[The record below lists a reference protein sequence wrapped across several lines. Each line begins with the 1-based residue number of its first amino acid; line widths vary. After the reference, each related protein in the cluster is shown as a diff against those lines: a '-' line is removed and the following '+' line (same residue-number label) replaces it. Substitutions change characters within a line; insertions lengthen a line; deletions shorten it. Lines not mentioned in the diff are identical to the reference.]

1 VALVSSWTWSCRGRL
16 LPLIENHEAAA
27 SATAVFRFE
36 LRAENEKL
44 RPFTTRSRWVSVVG
58 IAFLL
63 LLGALAV
70 GANAHNLATRTFP
83 VYETAGLII
92 ILIVV
97 VGCIALTIPSLYR
110 LKPGAIRLMI
120 DDLGFDLVYEDGKV
134 VRENWSDPTINFQLY
149 DFSETSP
156 GALRTPGLP
165 YSIVVRGV
173 TTVL

>member
-1 VALVSSWTWSCRGRL
+1 
-16 LPLIENHEAAA
+16 
-27 SATAVFRFE
+27 
-36 LRAENEKL
+36 
-44 RPFTTRSRWVSVVG
+44 VG

-173 TTVL
+173 TTVLSNDAYSAIVAHSELHSLVDSTAFGSRWIYPTGNSPTIHRMRSSGQNP